1 MISKDIFESI
11 ENTLQLEENIRA
23 EAEDYTLKVLDF
35 LKQQGVNFNETT
47 SLGLVSHLL
56 TLVRRINLNEK
67 VADLGDE
74 ILSQIDPKAVEH
86 ARNALNIIEKD
97 KNIELDNSEIAL
109 VAIHVQNAMQQAEDN
124 NESKEEK
131 MGRPIIVIGDRMGKG
146 QHVADGVVKAGGE
159 AYTIPGMAADMKL
172 GDVMKEKNADL
183 GISFC
188 GSGGAGALSAQNKYG
203 YTCRYGMR
211 SIEEGEKAVADGVI
225 ALGFGFMDKEEL
237 GERIVKA
244 WLKKNG

>member
-1 MISKDIFESI
+1 MDYRKLFDAI
-11 ENTLQLEENIRA
+11 ENTITIDEGIRA
-23 EAEDYTLKVLDF
+23 NAEDLTMKAVEYLIAK
-35 LKQQGVNFNETT
+35 GVGFNETT
-47 SLGLVSHLL
+47 SMGILNHLMAMFQRL
-56 TLVRRINLNEK
+56 STDEK
-67 VADLGDE
+67 IPDLGE
-74 ILSQIDPKAVEH
+74 NVLEQIDAKAVEL
-86 ARNALNIIEKD
+86 AKEALKIIED
-97 KNIELDNSEIAL
+97 EKNIELDVSEIAL
-109 VAIHVQNAMQQAEDN
+109 VAIHAQNAMQQSDSEI
-124 NESKEEK
+124 KEEK
-131 MGRPIIVIGDRMGKG
+131 TMGRPIVVIGDRMGKG
-146 QHVADGVVKAGGE
+146 QHVADGVIKAGGE

-188 GSGGAGALSAQNKYG
+188 GSGGAGALSAQNNHG

-211 SIEEGEKAVADGVI
+211 SIEEGEKAVADGVV